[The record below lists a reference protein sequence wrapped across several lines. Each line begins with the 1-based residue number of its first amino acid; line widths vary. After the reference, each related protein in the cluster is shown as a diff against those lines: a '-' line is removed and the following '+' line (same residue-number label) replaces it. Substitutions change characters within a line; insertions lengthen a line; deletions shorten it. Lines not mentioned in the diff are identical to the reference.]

1 MPDMTEVQ
9 EVRVRT
15 IGKDSVVYVMD
26 KANPPAIRVGDGD
39 MVLAGCHD
47 CFGGFI
53 QTPQDDPEDLDHD
66 LLNPATGPIYVEG
79 AEPGDVLAVDLLHI
93 EVGAQGSAPLYP
105 GEFGF
110 LKDDPIGAFT
120 KIAAVENG
128 VIVYRDD
135 VRIPVQPMLGTL
147 GVAPAGE
154 PVSNLYMGDHGANM
168 DHKDVC
174 VGNTVY
180 LPVFVAG
187 ALLALGD
194 AHAIIGD
201 GETAAAGLEVESLVT
216 LRVRVL
222 KGRSLPRPMIE
233 SPTEFMTC
241 GWGMTME
248 EATSCAMRDMVDFLE
263 RKLEMPRAE
272 AYNLAGLVGDAR
284 PGNAVCSPGAM
295 RFSMPK
301 GIFVNGISL
310 P

>member
-1 MPDMTEVQ
+1 MNEGRENGVHS
-9 EVRVRT
+9 
-15 IGKDSVVYVMD
+15 IGRDSVIYVMD
-26 KANPPAIRVGDGD
+26 KANPPALRVDDGD
-39 MVLAGCHD
+39 LVLAGCHD

-180 LPVFVAG
+180 LPVFVTG

-222 KGRSLPRPMIE
+222 KGQSLPRPMIE

-263 RKLEMPRAE
+263 RKLDMPRAE

-301 GIFVNGISL
+301 GIFVNGVSV

>member
-1 MPDMTEVQ
+1 MDGRQ
-9 EVRVRT
+9 ENAVHS
-15 IGKDSVVYVMD
+15 IGSDSVVYVMD
-26 KANPPAIRVGDGD
+26 KANPPALRVRDGD
-39 MVLAGCHD
+39 VVLAECHD

-53 QTPQDDPEDLDHD
+53 QTPQDDPEDLDHG
-66 LLNPATGPIYVEG
+66 LLNPATGPIFVDG
-79 AEPGDVLAVDLLHI
+79 AEPGDVLAVELLHI
-93 EVGAQGSAPLYP
+93 EVGEQGSAPLYP

-120 KIAAVENG
+120 KIARVENG

-135 VRIPVQPMLGTL
+135 VRIPVKPMLGTL
-147 GVAPAGE
+147 GVAPADE

-180 LPVFVAG
+180 LPVFVPG

-201 GETAAAGLEVESLVT
+201 GETAAAGLEVPSVVT
-216 LRVRVL
+216 LRVSVL

-233 SPTEFMTC
+233 SPTEVMTC

-263 RKLEMPRAE
+263 RKLVMPRAE
-272 AYNLAGLVGDAR
+272 AYNLAGIVGDAR

-301 GIFVNGISL
+301 GIFVNGISV

>member
-1 MPDMTEVQ
+1 VH
-9 EVRVRT
+9 T
-15 IGKDSVVYVMD
+15 IGKDHVVYAMD
-26 KANPPAIRVGDGD
+26 KANAPAISVQTGDI
-39 MVLAGCHD
+39 VLAECHD
-47 CFGGFI
+47 CFGGGI
-53 QTPQDDPEDLDHD
+53 QTPDDDPAKFDHD
-66 LLNPATGPIYVEG
+66 LLNPATGPIFVTG

-93 EVGAQGSAPLYP
+93 EVGEQGSAALYP

-110 LKDDPIGAFT
+110 LKDDPIEPLT
-120 KIAAVENG
+120 KIARVENG
-128 VIVYRDD
+128 VILYRDD
-135 VRIPVQPMLGTL
+135 VRIPVLPMLGTL

-174 VGNTVY
+174 TGNTVY
-180 LPVFVAG
+180 LPVFVPG

-194 AHAIIGD
+194 AHAIQGD
-201 GETAAAGLEVESLVT
+201 GETAAAGLEIDSLVT

-233 SPTEFMTC
+233 SPSEFMTC

-248 EATSCAMRDMVDFLE
+248 EATTCAMRDMVDFLAG
-263 RKLEMPRAE
+263 KLSMPRAE
-272 AYNLAGLVGDAR
+272 AYNLAGMVGDAR
-284 PGNAVCSPGAM
+284 PGNAVCAPGAM

-301 GIFVNGISL
+301 GIFVNGISI

>member
-1 MPDMTEVQ
+1 
-9 EVRVRT
+9 
-15 IGKDSVVYVMD
+15 
-26 KANPPAIRVGDGD
+26 
-39 MVLAGCHD
+39 
-47 CFGGFI
+47 
-53 QTPQDDPEDLDHD
+53 
-66 LLNPATGPIYVEG
+66 VEG
-79 AEPGDVLAVDLLHI
+79 AEPGDVLAVELLHI
-93 EVGAQGSAPLYP
+93 EVGDQGSAPLYP

-180 LPVFVAG
+180 LPVFVPG

-201 GETAAAGLEVESLVT
+201 GETAAAGLEVESVVT

-222 KGRSLPRPMIE
+222 KGQQLPRPMIE

-263 RKLEMPRAE
+263 RKLAMPRVE

-301 GIFVNGISL
+301 AIFVNGISI

>member
-1 MPDMTEVQ
+1 MSEPREDGVH
-9 EVRVRT
+9 T
-15 IGKDSVVYVMD
+15 IGRDRVIYAMD
-26 KANPPAIRVGDGD
+26 RGNEPAIRVQTGDI
-39 MVLAGCHD
+39 VLAECHD

-53 QTPQDDPEDLDHD
+53 QTPQDDPEALDHD
-66 LLNPATGPIYVEG
+66 LLNPATGPIYVDG

-93 EVGAQGSAPLYP
+93 EVGEQGSAPLYP

-110 LKDDPIGAFT
+110 LKDDPIGPFT
-120 KIAAVENG
+120 KIARVDNG

-135 VRIPVQPMLGTL
+135 VRIPVHPMLGTL
-147 GVAPAGE
+147 GVAPAGQ

-180 LPVFVAG
+180 LPVFVPG

-194 AHAIIGD
+194 AHAVIGD

-222 KGRSLPRPMIE
+222 KGQPLPRPMIE
-233 SPTEFMTC
+233 SPSEVMTC

-263 RKLEMPRAE
+263 RKLGMPRAE

-284 PGNAVCSPGAM
+284 PGNAVCAPGAM

-301 GIFVNGISL
+301 GIFVNGISI

>member
-1 MPDMTEVQ
+1 MNGRQ
-9 EVRVRT
+9 ENGVHSV
-15 IGKDSVVYVMD
+15 GSDSVVYVMD
-26 KANPPAIRVGDGD
+26 KANPPALRVRDGD
-39 MVLAGCHD
+39 VVLAECHD
-47 CFGGFI
+47 CFGGLI
-53 QTPQDDPEDLDHD
+53 QNAQDDPEDIDHS
-66 LLNPATGPIYVEG
+66 LLNPATGPIFVDG
-79 AEPGDVLAVDLLHI
+79 AEPGDVLAVDLLRI
-93 EVGAQGSAPLYP
+93 EVGEQGAAPLYP

-110 LKDDPIGAFT
+110 LKHDPIAPFT
-120 KIAAVENG
+120 KIARVENG
-128 VIVYRDD
+128 VILYRDD
-135 VRIPVQPMLGTL
+135 VRIPVRPMLGTL
-147 GVAPAGE
+147 GVAPSGE
-154 PVSNLYMGDHGANM
+154 GVTTLYMGDHGANM

-180 LPVFVAG
+180 LPVFVPG

-194 AHAIIGD
+194 AHAISGD
-201 GETAAAGLEVESLVT
+201 GEAAAAGLEVPSVVT

-263 RKLEMPRAE
+263 RMLDMPRAE
-272 AYNLAGLVGDAR
+272 AYNLAGMVGDAR

-301 GIFVNGISL
+301 GIFVNGISI

>member
-1 MPDMTEVQ
+1 MNEL
-9 EVRVRT
+9 RGNGVRT
-15 IGKDSVVYVMD
+15 IGRQHIIYAMD
-26 KANPPAIRVGDGD
+26 KANAPAIRVRAGDIL
-39 MVLAGCHD
+39 LAECHD

-66 LLNPATGPIYVEG
+66 LLNPATGPIYVDG
-79 AEPGDVLAVDLLHI
+79 AAPGDVLAVDLLRI
-93 EVGAQGSAPLYP
+93 EVGEQGSAPLYP

-110 LKDDPIGAFT
+110 LKDDPIGPFT
-120 KIAAVENG
+120 KIAPIEND

-135 VRIPVQPMLGTL
+135 VRIPVRPMLGTL
-147 GVAPAGE
+147 GVAPEGE

-180 LPVFVAG
+180 LPVFVPG

-194 AHAIIGD
+194 AHAVIGD
-201 GETAAAGLEVESLVT
+201 GETAAAGLEVDSLVT

-222 KGRSLPRPMIE
+222 KGQPLPRPMIE
-233 SPTEFMTC
+233 SPSEFMTC

-263 RKLEMPRAE
+263 RKLGMARAE
-272 AYNLAGLVGDAR
+272 AYNLAGMVGDAR

-301 GIFVNGISL
+301 GIFVNGISI

>member
-1 MPDMTEVQ
+1 MP
-9 EVRVRT
+9 RLFRRLHP
-15 IGKDSVVYVMD
+15 DS
-26 KANPPAIRVGDGD
+26 AN
-39 MVLAGCHD
+39 
-47 CFGGFI
+47 
-53 QTPQDDPEDLDHD
+53 DPEDLDHD
-66 LLNPATGPIYVEG
+66 LLNPATGPIYVDG
-79 AEPGDVLAVDLLHI
+79 AAPGDVLAVDLLRI
-93 EVGAQGSAPLYP
+93 EVGEQGCAPLYP

-110 LKDDPIGAFT
+110 LKDDPIGPFT
-120 KIAAVENG
+120 KIAPIEND

-135 VRIPVQPMLGTL
+135 VRIPVRPMLGTP
-147 GVAPAGE
+147 GVAPEGE

-180 LPVFVAG
+180 LPVFVPG

-194 AHAIIGD
+194 AHAVIGD
-201 GETAAAGLEVESLVT
+201 GETAAAGLEVDSLVT

-222 KGRSLPRPMIE
+222 KGQPLPRPMIE
-233 SPTEFMTC
+233 SPSEFMTR

-263 RKLEMPRAE
+263 RKLGMARAE
-272 AYNLAGLVGDAR
+272 AYNLAGMVGDAR

-301 GIFVNGISL
+301 GIFVDGISI

>member
-1 MPDMTEVQ
+1 MDDSRGDG
-9 EVRVRT
+9 VRF
-15 IGKDSVVYVMD
+15 IGSDNVVYSMD
-26 KANPPAIRVGDGD
+26 STNPPALEVLDGD
-39 MVLAGCHD
+39 VVLVECHD

-53 QTPQDDPEDLDHD
+53 RTPDDDPEELDHD
-66 LLNPATGPIYVEG
+66 LLNPATGPIYVHR
-79 AEPGDVLAVDLLHI
+79 AEPGDVLAVDLLQI
-93 EVGAQGSAPLYP
+93 EVGEQGSAPLYP

-120 KIAAVENG
+120 KIARVENG

-135 VRIPVQPMLGTL
+135 VRIPVRPMLGTL
-147 GVAPAGE
+147 GVAPAGH

-180 LPVFVAG
+180 LPVFVPG

-201 GETAAAGLEVESLVT
+201 GETAAAGLEVSSVVT
-216 LRVRVL
+216 LRVGVL
-222 KGRSLPRPMIE
+222 RGQSLPRPMIE

-263 RKLEMPRAE
+263 RKLDMSRAE
-272 AYNLAGLVGDAR
+272 AYNLAGMVGDAR

-301 GIFVNGISL
+301 AIFVNGISV

>member
-1 MPDMTEVQ
+1 MNEPQ
-9 EVRVRT
+9 EAGVHT
-15 IGKDSVVYVMD
+15 IGKDRVVYAMD
-26 KANPPAIRVGDGD
+26 KDNAPAIRVPAGDV
-39 MVLAGCHD
+39 VLAECHD
-47 CFGGFI
+47 CFGGLI
-53 QTPQDDPEDLDHD
+53 QTAQDDPADLDHD

-93 EVGAQGSAPLYP
+93 EIADRGAAPLYP

-110 LKDDPIGAFT
+110 LKHDPIAPYT
-120 KIAAVENG
+120 KVAPVENG

-135 VRIPVQPMLGTL
+135 VRIPVRPMLGTL
-147 GVAPAGE
+147 GVAPAGA

-174 VGNTVY
+174 TGNTVY
-180 LPVFVAG
+180 FPVFVPG

-194 AHAIIGD
+194 AHAVSGD
-201 GETAAAGLEVESLVT
+201 GEAAAAGLEVESLVT

-222 KGRSLPRPMIE
+222 KGTTLPRPMIE
-233 SPTEFMTC
+233 SPLEIMTC
-241 GWGMTME
+241 GWGMSME
-248 EATSCAMRDMVDFLE
+248 EATSCAMRDMVLFLE
-263 RKLEMPRAE
+263 RKLDMPRAE
-272 AYNLAGLVGDAR
+272 AYNLTGMVGDAR

-301 GIFVNGISL
+301 GIFVNGISI